1 MVRAQARAVLVSL
14 VATLAWSPALLA
26 GVRKEERTQVQFAGL
41 VGGLMNRFGG
51 KAAKEGLV
59 NTVAVAGDRRLTL
72 NEETGELVDLAEEK
86 VYELNVKDRTYQVAT
101 FAEIKQKFE
110 QAREEAQKEAEKAAK
125 EQAKQTKQEPPKE
138 GEVPELEFDV
148 RTSRTGEKRT
158 IAGHEAAQWIMRIS
172 VYPKGSNMMQSGGLG
187 IVNEAWLVPEV
198 PELKEIADFELRY
211 AQKMAEVFGF
221 DPGRMKASAE
231 QMAQMMAAHPG
242 LVQAVKKMREEMAKL
257 EGTPLATVLSINLIR
272 SAEQVAKAEKSDSQI
287 GGVSGFLAKKLMK
300 KASGDPT
307 NPKQALMT
315 STIET
320 LRIATD
326 VTAADVALPAGYR
339 QK

>member
-1 MVRAQARAVLVSL
+1 MRALVRAVLVSL
-14 VATLAWSPALLA
+14 VVTLALPPALQA
-26 GVRKEERTQVQFAGL
+26 GVKKEERMQVQFTGL
-41 VGGLMNRFGG
+41 VGGLMSRFGG

-86 VYELNVKDRTYQVAT
+86 VYELNVKDRTYHVAT

-110 QAREEAQKEAEKAAK
+110 EAREKAQKEAEKAAK

-187 IVNEAWLVPEV
+187 IVNETWLAAEV
-198 PELKEIADFELRY
+198 PELEEIAAFDLRY

-242 LVQAVKKMREEMAKL
+242 LVQAIQKMREESAKL
-257 EGTPLATVLSINLIR
+257 EGTPLATILSINLIR
-272 SAEQVAKAEKSDSQI
+272 SADQVAKAEKSDSEVSGI
-287 GGVSGFLAKKLMK
+287 SGFLAKKLMK

-307 NPKQALMT
+307 SPKQALMT
-315 STIET
+315 TTIET
-320 LRIATD
+320 LKIATD
-326 VTAADVALPAGYR
+326 VTPADVALPAGYQ

>member
-1 MVRAQARAVLVSL
+1 VVRAGVRAVLVSL
-14 VATLAWSPALLA
+14 VGTLALPPVLHA
-26 GVRKEERTQVQFAGL
+26 GVKKEERMQVQFTGL
-41 VGGLMNRFGG
+41 IGGLMNRFGG
-51 KAAKEGLV
+51 KAAKEGVV
-59 NTVAVAGDRRLTL
+59 NSVAVAGDRRLTL
-72 NEETGELVDLAEEK
+72 NEESGELVDLAEEK
-86 VYELNVKDRTYQVAT
+86 VYSLNVKDRTYEVAT
-101 FAEIKQKFE
+101 FAEIKQRFE
-110 QAREEAQKEAEKAAK
+110 EEREKAQKEAEKAAK

-187 IVNEAWLVPEV
+187 IVNEAWLAPEV
-198 PELKEIADFELRY
+198 PELKEIAAFDLRY

-221 DPGRMKASAE
+221 DPGRMKATAE

-242 LVQAVKKMREEMAKL
+242 LVQAIQKMREESAKL
-257 EGTPLATVLSINLIR
+257 EGTPLATILSINLIR
-272 SAEQVAKAEKSDSQI
+272 SAEQVAKAEKSDSEVS
-287 GGVSGFLAKKLMK
+287 GVSGFLAKKLMK
-300 KASGDPT
+300 KASGDST

-320 LRIATD
+320 LKIATD
-326 VTAADVALPAGYR
+326 VTPADVALPTGYR
-339 QK
+339 PK

>member
-1 MVRAQARAVLVSL
+1 VVRAGVRAVLVSL
-14 VATLAWSPALLA
+14 VGTLALPSVLHA
-26 GVRKEERTQVQFAGL
+26 GVKREERMQVQFTGI
-41 VGGLMNRFGG
+41 VGGLMSRFGG

-72 NEETGELVDLAEEK
+72 NEESGELVDLAEEK
-86 VYELNVKDRTYQVAT
+86 VYSLNVKDRTYEVAT

-110 QAREEAQKEAEKAAK
+110 EAREKAQKEAEKAAK

-158 IAGHEAAQWIMRIS
+158 IAGHEAAQTIMRIS

-187 IVNEAWLVPEV
+187 IVNEAWLAPEV

-211 AQKMAEVFGF
+211 AKKMAEVFGF

-242 LVQAVKKMREEMAKL
+242 LVQAFQKMREEGAKL
-257 EGTPLATVLSINLIR
+257 EGTPLATILSVNLIR
-272 SAEQVAKAEKSDSQI
+272 SADQVAKAEKSDSEI
-287 GGVSGFLAKKLMK
+287 SGVSGFLAKKLMK
-300 KASGDPT
+300 KAAGDPT

-315 STIET
+315 TTIET
-320 LRIATD
+320 LKIATD
-326 VTAADVALPAGYR
+326 VTPADVALPAGYR
-339 QK
+339 PK